1 MPDVVVV
8 GSGIAGLAAAY
19 ELSRQGVTCV
29 VLERATRP
37 GGVILSEEVDGFTID
52 GGPDSLLV
60 QKPAGIA
67 LCEELGL
74 GARLVPTKPPRV
86 AYVLRGGA
94 LHPLPAA
101 SVLGIPTRV
110 RPFLGSRLFSWPGK
124 LRMGAEL
131 FVPRRHDD
139 DADESIGGFITR
151 RFGREATTYI
161 AEPLLAGIHAG
172 DVDRLSMRALFP
184 QFVEAERAH
193 GSLLRAFRNRP
204 STSSGRPEA
213 LEGRNP
219 QSAVRDENGA
229 FRSLPGGLSEM
240 VRALVQALPPG
251 TVQTGTAVTKIGDR
265 RSALS
270 PGVSVESV
278 SGFLVERS
286 SGGPIEAR
294 AVILAT
300 PAFVT
305 SALTRDYD
313 AELARLCGEVL
324 YTSSAA
330 IVLAFGRAAVRHPLN
345 GSGFVVPRVEGSRV
359 LAVSWLSSKWPG
371 RAPGDRVLLRAFVGG
386 ARDPKALERS
396 DSELV
401 AQTLTSLTPLL
412 GIAEKPLLSRVYRW
426 DRANAQHE
434 VGHLARLAAIER
446 VLARHEGLYVTGSGF
461 RGTGIPDC
469 IADGR
474 ATATAVA
481 DLLLGKQSAGAVGST
496 SQQSAVLS
504 RSQQEHDR

>member
-1 MPDVVVV
+1 VPDVVIV
-8 GSGIAGLAAAY
+8 GAGIAGLAAAY
-19 ELSRQGVTCV
+19 ELSRQNVTCV

-37 GGVILSEEVDGFTID
+37 GGVIFSEGVDGFTID

-74 GARLVPTKPPRV
+74 GARLVATKPPRL
-86 AYVLRGGA
+86 AYVLRSGT
-94 LHPLPAA
+94 LHALPAA

-139 DADESIGGFITR
+139 ADESIGRFMTR

-184 QFVEAERAH
+184 QFVEAEREH
-193 GSLLRAFRNRP
+193 GSLLRAFRIRQ
-204 STSSGRPEA
+204 SA
-213 LEGRNP
+213 IRNP
-219 QSAVRDENGA
+219 QSAIRDGV

-240 VRALVQALPPG
+240 VRALVQSLPSG
-251 TVQTGTAVTKIGDR
+251 TVQTGAGVTKIAHR
-265 RSALS
+265 LSAIGPQASAES
-270 PGVSVESV
+270 P

-286 SGGPIEAR
+286 SGAPIETR

-313 AELARLCGEVL
+313 ADLSRACGETP
-324 YTSSAA
+324 YASSAA
-330 IVLAFGRAAVRHPLN
+330 IVLAFERRAVRHPLN
-345 GSGFVVPRVEGSRV
+345 GSGFVVPRVEGTGL

-371 RAPGDRVLLRAFVGG
+371 RAPDDRVLLRAFVGG
-386 ARDPKALERS
+386 ARDPRALERS
-396 DSELV
+396 DGEM
-401 AQTLTSLTPLL
+401 AAHTLSSLAPLL
-412 GIAEKPLLSRVYRW
+412 GIAGQPLLSRVYRW
-426 DRANAQHE
+426 ERANAQHE

-446 VLARHEGLYVTGSGF
+446 MTTSHPGLYLTGSGF

-474 ATATAVA
+474 ATARAAAEWVTRAS
-481 DLLLGKQSAGAVGST
+481 GQGARG
-496 SQQSAVLS
+496 
-504 RSQQEHDR
+504 